1 MTIAREGNPPRH
13 PTLLVT
19 LGDPGGIGPEVV
31 VKALAAALPT
41 LDASIEIIGV
51 EPHLEDAARKA
62 GIKPFWAVSHESRTE
77 PSTSRITL
85 TTPIADLPAT
95 FDARPSAINGRASFL
110 WVRHAI
116 ARANELHARGH
127 PVAVVTGPISKEAW
141 ALAGFAQFP
150 GHTELF
156 AHDTG
161 AIRHAMMFES
171 PRLRVVLATAHV
183 PLADVPKVLT
193 TQRVL
198 DAIELGAA
206 ACVRLGI
213 ERPRLAVLGL
223 NPHAGEHGLL
233 GGDEQLVIIPAIEHA
248 RSQGLDVQGP
258 FPADTIYRDCLIG
271 APSEHEGER
280 RGSGGG
286 QRKAEKKMGEE
297 GNRPAPFNSSSPP
310 SSSSCPPALCVPRS
324 SRFDLAV
331 AMYHDQGLIPLK
343 LLAFESAVNCT
354 LGLPFPRTSPDHG
367 TAFAIAGENHA
378 DPSSMLAALHL
389 AARLA

>member
-1 MTIAREGNPPRH
+1 MLCRTGSLQSRVTIAREGTPSRR

-31 VKALAAALPT
+31 VKALAAAIPA
-41 LDASIEIIGV
+41 LDATIEIIGV
-51 EPHLEDAARKA
+51 DTPLADAASRA
-62 GIKPFWAVSHESRTE
+62 GIKPFWHSSTTTQHTE
-77 PSTSRITL
+77 QPQRVTLSTPNT
-85 TTPIADLPAT
+85 DLPAT
-95 FDARPSAINGRASFL
+95 FETRPDAINGLASIL

-116 ARANELHARGH
+116 ARAKELHASGQ

-156 AHDTG
+156 AHDT
-161 AIRHAMMFES
+161 AAARHAMMFES

-183 PLADVPKVLT
+183 PLADIPNVLT
-193 TQRVL
+193 TRRIL
-198 DAIELGAA
+198 DAIELGAN

-233 GGDEQLVIIPAIEHA
+233 GGDEKRVIIPAIEHA

-258 FPADTIYRDCLIG
+258 FPADTIYRDCLV
-271 APSEHEGER
+271 
-280 RGSGGG
+280 GSSA
-286 QRKAEKKMGEE
+286 Q
-297 GNRPAPFNSSSPP
+297 
-310 SSSSCPPALCVPRS
+310 
-324 SRFDLAV
+324 RFDLAV

-367 TAFAIAGENHA
+367 TAFAITGQNHA
-378 DPSSMLAALHL
+378 DPSSMLAALSL